1 MNHSLVTADR
11 TTHLK
16 IVVVALIAA
25 IVVVAG
31 GITAH
36 VASVETASVR
46 TGIEGG
52 VVKAGKPATYTRT
65 GNSTVR

>member
-25 IVVVAG
+25 IVVVVG

-36 VASVETASVR
+36 VASVETASARV
-46 TGIEGG
+46 GSEGG
-52 VVKAGKPATYTRT
+52 VVKAGKPATFTRT
-65 GNSTVR
+65 GSSTVR